1 MDLLYTLGITL
12 LTLGVL
18 VAVHEYG
25 HFWVARRCGVK
36 VLRFSIGFG
45 KPLLRWLDAL
55 GTEYVIAAVPL
66 GGYVKMLDGR
76 EGPIPEA
83 QRDQAFD
90 RQPVLSR
97 IAIVAAGPGAN
108 FLLAILAYWA
118 LFVAGERGYAPV
130 IGAVAP
136 GSIADLAGLEAAQE
150 IVAVDGRATPT
161 RQALSF
167 QLLERIGDTG
177 PITFS
182 VRYPDSDVIYDSRG
196 QLRAW
201 LAGAEAPDLYA
212 GLGLALYMP
221 PVVPRVQ
228 AIVPDSPAA
237 RAGLRAGD
245 LILATDGR
253 PMPLW
258 KDWVDYVRA
267 RPGELLRVRFE
278 RGGEARELSL
288 RPEAVTDDEGRSVG
302 RVGVAVAPPA
312 LPDSQLREFRRGP
325 LESLVASLRRTGDML
340 AFTLES
346 MLKMVQ
352 GLISPKNLSGP
363 ITIAK
368 VASAS
373 AKSGLESYIGF
384 LALLSISLGVL
395 NLLPIP
401 VLDGG
406 HLLYYGIELVAGRPV
421 PERVQMVGYQ
431 VGMMLVIS
439 LMVFALYND
448 FSRLS

>member
-1 MDLLYTLGITL
+1 
-12 LTLGVL
+12 
-18 VAVHEYG
+18 
-25 HFWVARRCGVK
+25 
-36 VLRFSIGFG
+36 
-45 KPLLRWLDAL
+45 
-55 GTEYVIAAVPL
+55 
-66 GGYVKMLDGR
+66 
-76 EGPIPEA
+76 
-83 QRDQAFD
+83 
-90 RQPVLSR
+90 
-97 IAIVAAGPGAN
+97 
-108 FLLAILAYWA
+108 
-118 LFVAGERGYAPV
+118 
-130 IGAVAP
+130 
-136 GSIADLAGLEAAQE
+136 
-150 IVAVDGRATPT
+150 
-161 RQALSF
+161 
-167 QLLERIGDTG
+167 
-177 PITFS
+177 
-182 VRYPDSDVIYDSRG
+182 
-196 QLRAW
+196 
-201 LAGAEAPDLYA
+201 
-212 GLGLALYMP
+212 
-221 PVVPRVQ
+221 
-228 AIVPDSPAA
+228 
-237 RAGLRAGD
+237 
-245 LILATDGR
+245 
-253 PMPLW
+253 MPLW

-267 RPGELLRVRFE
+267 RPGEVLRVRFE

-288 RPEAVTDDEGRSVG
+288 RPEAVTDDEGRTVG

-421 PERVQMVGYQ
+421 PERVQMMGYQ